1 MKKKKK
7 RNQRVIIKMNKNNH
21 SKMEKLNLTQK
32 MKHLI
37 VENKWKIM
45 IKDFKLMNIDFIC
58 VIYWGFLYFG
68 WYLVIV
74 GVIYMFSI

>member
-1 MKKKKK
+1 M
-7 RNQRVIIKMNKNNH
+7 IKNNH
-21 SKMEKLNLTQK
+21 SKMEKLNLIQK

-45 IKDFKLMNIDFIC
+45 KKYFKLMIIDFMF
-58 VIYWGFLYFG
+58 VVYFG
-68 WYLVIV
+68 GLVIV

>member
-1 MKKKKK
+1 
-7 RNQRVIIKMNKNNH
+7 MNKNNH

-37 VENKWKIM
+37 VENKWRIM
-45 IKDFKLMNIDFIC
+45 MKDFKLMNIDFMC
-58 VIYWGFLYFG
+58 VVYWGFLYFG

>member
-1 MKKKKK
+1 
-7 RNQRVIIKMNKNNH
+7 MNKNNH
-21 SKMEKLNLTQK
+21 SKMEKLNLIQK

>member
-1 MKKKKK
+1 
-7 RNQRVIIKMNKNNH
+7 
-21 SKMEKLNLTQK
+21 
-32 MKHLI
+32 
-37 VENKWKIM
+37 
-45 IKDFKLMNIDFIC
+45 MNIDFIC